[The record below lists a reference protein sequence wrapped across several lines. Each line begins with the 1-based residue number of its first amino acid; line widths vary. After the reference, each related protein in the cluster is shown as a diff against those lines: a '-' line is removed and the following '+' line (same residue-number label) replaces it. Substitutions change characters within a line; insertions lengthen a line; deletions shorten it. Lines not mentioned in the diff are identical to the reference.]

1 MPTAASV
8 RPATMMAPVT
18 DAELPPDARIATTA
32 PTNDAEVPRYD
43 GILLATT
50 SRNRMVQTPDI
61 MMARFGSRPMINGKT
76 NVAPNMATTC
86 WAPTPIVLG
95 QDSRSSG
102 RTTAP
107 SGSGLPSPTSF
118 HPIAII
124 HALSAPGSGAA
135 VALLRAACARPST
148 AGRYAREGSRWVN
161 TRVRPVNNSALD
173 GLGVSDRGAQGPSS
187 AAKRLDAPH

>member
-18 DAELPPDARIATTA
+18 DAELPPEARIATTA

-43 GILLATT
+43 GVLLATT
-50 SRNRMVQTPDI
+50 SRNRIVQTPDI
-61 MMARFGSRPMINGKT
+61 MIARFGSRHMISGNTK
-76 NVAPNMATTC
+76 VAPNIATTC

-95 QDSRSSG
+95 HDRRSSG

-118 HPIAII
+118 HPIAIF
-124 HALSAPGSGAA
+124 S
-135 VALLRAACARPST
+135 PSP
-148 AGRYAREGSRWVN
+148 R
-161 TRVRPVNNSALD
+161 
-173 GLGVSDRGAQGPSS
+173 
-187 AAKRLDAPH
+187 